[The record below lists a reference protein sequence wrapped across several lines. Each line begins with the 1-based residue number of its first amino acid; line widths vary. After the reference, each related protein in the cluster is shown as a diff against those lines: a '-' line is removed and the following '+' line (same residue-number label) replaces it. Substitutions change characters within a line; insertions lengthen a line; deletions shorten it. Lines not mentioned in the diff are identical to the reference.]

1 MCSAYLNNREVETVM
16 KDKIK
21 IGVSSCLLGEEVR
34 WNGGH
39 RHDRYVQGILD
50 RYFEYVPTC
59 PEVDVGMGIPRETV
73 ALYGTL
79 ENPKMISKKS
89 QTDWTKKMSD
99 YTRDRI
105 RELGNT
111 GLCGYIF
118 KSKSPSC
125 GIGRVPV
132 YSEFGGSK
140 VRHGPGMFANS
151 FIKIL
156 PLIPVED
163 EGRLHD
169 PVIRENFIVR
179 VFCFNRLQILSKERF
194 TMGALVSFHAKHKFL
209 ILAHSKKQ
217 YDEMGKLVATGK
229 SLSREELKA
238 RYSSLFMEA
247 LAYKSTPK
255 KNTDVLLHMMGFLKK
270 ILTRDEKED
279 ILSTIEGYRQG
290 LLPLIVP
297 VTLIRHQVKKNN
309 IEYLIDQVYLN
320 PHPKELM
327 LRNHV

>member
-1 MCSAYLNNREVETVM
+1 MNN
-16 KDKIK
+16 KIK

-39 RHDRYVQGILD
+39 KKDRYVQGVLD
-50 RYFEYVPTC
+50 KYFDYVPTC
-59 PEVDVGMGIPRETV
+59 PEVDVGMGTPRETV

-79 ENPKMISKKS
+79 ENHKMISKKS
-89 QTDWTKKMSD
+89 QTDWTGKMTN
-99 YTRDRI
+99 YMKDRI
-105 RELGNT
+105 GELKKT
-111 GLCGYIF
+111 DLCGYLF

-125 GIGRVPV
+125 GIGRVPI
-132 YSEFGGSK
+132 YSEFGSSK
-140 VRHGPGMFANS
+140 VRHGPGMFAS
-151 FIKIL
+151 AFVKTL

-179 VFCFNRLQILSKERF
+179 VFCFNRLQILLKDRF
-194 TMGALVSFHAKHKFL
+194 TMGTLVSFHTKHKFL
-209 ILAHSKKQ
+209 ILSHNKKI
-217 YDEMGKLVATGK
+217 YDQMGKLVATGK
-229 SLSREELKA
+229 ALSIEELKT
-238 RYSSLFMEA
+238 RYSTLFMEA

-270 ILTRDEKED
+270 ILSREEKQD
-279 ILSTIEGYRQG
+279 ILNTIEDYRRG

-297 VTLIRHQVKKNN
+297 ITLIRHQVKKYS
-309 IEYLIDQVYLN
+309 IEYLLDQIYLN